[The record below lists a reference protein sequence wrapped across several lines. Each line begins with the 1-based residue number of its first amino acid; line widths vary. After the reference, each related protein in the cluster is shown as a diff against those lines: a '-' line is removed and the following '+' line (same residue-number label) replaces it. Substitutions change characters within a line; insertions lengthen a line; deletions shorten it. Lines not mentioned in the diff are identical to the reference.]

1 MQRRRGQNFPPA
13 DSVPTVST
21 WPRRCLAIFFLIRL
35 TCKNSPPFPGQLLS
49 NSDGF
54 FLDFRESV
62 ESRQIFVCLKA
73 ALGNDDAICFIS
85 AVLIGCQRQPL
96 VCECVSV
103 CVSVCVCVKHVASS
117 VFSLFLKYFPYQ
129 TSVSVSLCVSGTF
142 SKRIS
147 INCVAD
153 FKKNLETKKEN
164 RQVKIIANRFVIQN
178 TETPNPR

>member
-1 MQRRRGQNFPPA
+1 MALGREKGEAERGLAWFRGRIVARGFQ
-13 DSVPTVST
+13 SVK
-21 WPRRCLAIFFLIRL
+21 RRCAKTTWAEFPTGRLSSNGFNVASPLSRHFFLIRL

-103 CVSVCVCVKHVASS
+103 CVSVCVCV
-117 VFSLFLKYFPYQ
+117 
-129 TSVSVSLCVSGTF
+129 
-142 SKRIS
+142 
-147 INCVAD
+147 
-153 FKKNLETKKEN
+153 
-164 RQVKIIANRFVIQN
+164 
-178 TETPNPR
+178 

>member
-35 TCKNSPPFPGQLLS
+35 TCKNSPPFAGQLLS

-103 CVSVCVCVKHVASS
+103 CVSVCVCETCGLKCLLSFSEIFSISS
-117 VFSLFLKYFPYQ
+117 DV
-129 TSVSVSLCVSGTF
+129 CVSF
-142 SKRIS
+142 SVRLGNIFQ
-147 INCVAD
+147 AD
-153 FKKNLETKKEN
+153 FHQL
-164 RQVKIIANRFVIQN
+164 RR
-178 TETPNPR
+178 